1 MLPWRGR
8 IVNRQIT
15 SKYIVEQAGEYEI
28 EFIGSKK
35 FKFSMF
41 EVTLKIGSQ
50 EAIVNDLQ
58 APAFLGQALCSIA
71 HQVTRCEQFYRK

>member
-1 MLPWRGR
+1 
-8 IVNRQIT
+8 
-15 SKYIVEQAGEYEI
+15 
-28 EFIGSKK
+28 
-35 FKFSMF
+35 MF

-71 HQVTRCEQFYRK
+71 HHVTRYEQFYWK